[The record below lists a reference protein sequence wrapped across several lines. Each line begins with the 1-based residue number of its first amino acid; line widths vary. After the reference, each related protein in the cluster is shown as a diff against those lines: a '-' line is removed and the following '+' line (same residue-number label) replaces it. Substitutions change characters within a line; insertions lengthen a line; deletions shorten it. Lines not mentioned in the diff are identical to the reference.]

1 MASAERSMGLGSRP
15 AVCRG
20 GLRTGDALQGCVEG
34 SREGPT
40 AFIVWTA
47 RPSGRGD
54 RSAFAGGLSRRRD
67 AVSRR
72 RVTVLF
78 GAPEGVGSLRSSSFG
93 AWSTVR
99 ARRSFPRRR
108 DAVSRQRVTVLFGAL
123 ERADSSRSGSSEPG
137 RRPEFVD
144 RFHPEAQRG
153 LALAGL
159 GALRRAG
166 ASRQLEVGFFG
177 AWLKVRGCN
186 VFPRRRGAVSRWC
199 LMVLFGAPEGVGILR
214 SSSSE
219 LVRWP
224 GVVKRFHGGVDASP
238 CGLADEFCRTLRRCC
253 GTGSSSSE
261 LGAG

>member
-1 MASAERSMGLGSRP
+1 MRPSGCRRVVASAERSMGLGSRP

-54 RSAFAGGLSRRRD
+54 RSAFAGGLS
-67 AVSRR
+67 
-72 RVTVLF
+72 
-78 GAPEGVGSLRSSSFG
+78 
-93 AWSTVR
+93 
-99 ARRSFPRRR
+99 RRR